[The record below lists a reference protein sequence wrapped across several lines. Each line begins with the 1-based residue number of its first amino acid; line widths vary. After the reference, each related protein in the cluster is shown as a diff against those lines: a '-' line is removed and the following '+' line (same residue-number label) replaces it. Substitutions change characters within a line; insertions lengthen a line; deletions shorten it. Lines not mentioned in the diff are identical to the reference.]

1 MTYGDLTKGRY
12 SAAGIT
18 YHVTTVTAGRL
29 GIFRD
34 FALASVVAREL
45 HGLPGTGS
53 CDVLAWVL
61 MPDHLHAMVTLE
73 SGCLDSVVR
82 RLKGRSARAINS
94 IRGTTQALW
103 QSGFHDHALRRE
115 EDLIAVARYMVAN
128 PLRAGITKHLAD
140 YPFWNARWL

>member
-1 MTYGDLTKGRY
+1 M
-12 SAAGIT
+12 
-18 YHVTTVTAGRL
+18 TTVTAARL

-34 FALASVVAREL
+34 FDLAAVVAREM
-45 HGLPGTGS
+45 HGLPGTGA

-61 MPDHLHAMVTLE
+61 MPDHLHAMVTLD
-73 SGCLDSVVR
+73 SGRLENVMR

-94 IRGTTQALW
+94 IRGTTRAVW

-115 EDLIAVARYMVAN
+115 EDLIAAARYMVAN
-128 PLRAGITKHLAD
+128 PLRAGIAKRLAD